1 MHRKLLLLLM
11 YYVDLFFDKSLECP
25 YSEVIKFLDFP
36 FFLHIIICSFHYVL
50 LIDIFSL
57 IILHI
62 ILIVIRVV
70 NRLRHAFLGNGDRAI
85 HIKTILLMT
94 SSHCFFIRS
103 HN

>member
-11 YYVDLFFDKSLECP
+11 YDVNLFFDKSLECP
-25 YSEVIKFLDFP
+25 DPEVIKFLDFP
-36 FFLHIIICSFHYVL
+36 LFLHIIISSFHYVL

-85 HIKTILLMT
+85 HIETILLMT
-94 SSHCFFIRS
+94 SSHCFFI
-103 HN
+103 